1 MKPMK
6 PKFWNKGK
14 LYLSKKD
21 KVLKSIIDSYPNDY
35 LSINI
40 SYFHCLLNSII
51 GQQISVTAASSI
63 KKRFFLLHKNIT
75 PKNIIKIN
83 SKSFKKV
90 GLSKQ
95 KILYVKNIS
104 SFFLENKKFIKNI
117 NKYDEIEI
125 KNKLILIKGIGN
137 WTVDMF
143 LIFGLGK
150 SDIFPKGDLGF
161 LKAISISYKKKL
173 PISEKNLN
181 KLYNKWNPYNTIAT
195 WYLWRSLDPL
205 PISY

>member
-1 MKPMK
+1 MK
-6 PKFWNKGK
+6 PKYWNKGK

-21 KVLKSIIDSYPNDY
+21 KVLKSIIESYPNDY
-35 LSINI
+35 LSINTN
-40 SYFHCLLNSII
+40 YFHCLLNAII
-51 GQQISVTAASSI
+51 GQQISVAAASSI

-83 SKSFKKV
+83 NISLKKV

-95 KILYVKNIS
+95 KILYIKNIS
-104 SFFLENKKFIKNI
+104 SFFLENKKFVKNFDQY
-117 NKYDEIEI
+117 NEIEI

-181 KLYNKWNPYNTIAT
+181 KLYNKWTPYNTVAT

-205 PISY
+205 PVSY

>member
-1 MKPMK
+1 MK

-14 LYLSKKD
+14 SYISKND
-21 KVLKSIIDSYPNDY
+21 KILKSIIDKYPNDY

-40 SYFHCLLNSII
+40 NYFHCLLNSII

-75 PKNIIKIN
+75 PINIIKIKN
-83 SKSFKKV
+83 QSFKKV

-95 KILYVKNIS
+95 KILYIKNIS
-104 SFFLENKKFIKNI
+104 VFFLENKKFIKNI
-117 NKYDEIEI
+117 NKYNEVEI

-181 KLYNKWNPYNTIAT
+181 KLYNKWTPYNTVAT

-205 PISY
+205 PVSY

>member
-1 MKPMK
+1 MK
-6 PKFWNKGK
+6 PKYWNKGK

-21 KVLKSIIDSYPNDY
+21 KVLKTIIESYPNDY
-35 LSINI
+35 LSINTN
-40 SYFHCLLNSII
+40 YFHCLLNAII

-75 PKNIIKIN
+75 PLNIIKIN
-83 SKSFKKV
+83 NKSFKKA
-90 GLSKQ
+90 GLSRQ
-95 KILYVKNIS
+95 KILYIKNIS
-104 SFFLENKKFIKNI
+104 SFFLENKKFVKNI
-117 NKYDEIEI
+117 NKYNEIEI

-137 WTVDMF
+137 WTADMF
-143 LIFGLGK
+143 LIFGLGN

-161 LKAISISYKKKL
+161 LKAISICYKKKL
-173 PISEKNLN
+173 PISEKYLN
-181 KLYNKWNPYNTIAT
+181 KLYYKWKPYNTIAT